1 MLFFIIDFEKF
12 EENALG
18 GGGEGKSR
26 ELYFQTNISFTS
38 IAKISDLSSLL
49 CLVLKSTRWVRV
61 MVSAAADQARFY

>member
-38 IAKISDLSSLL
+38 IAKISDLSSLSRL
-49 CLVLKSTRWVRV
+49 EIDPLGKSHGQCCR
-61 MVSAAADQARFY
+61 